1 MIKRVHSRNS
11 SRLPVRARRRR
22 LKSNC
27 RSAGRWIRNRSS
39 RVSST
44 VMRDRWCQ
52 TARERMPCCVAE
64 TIPCQSLMEIP
75 LPYSVTPPDNF
86 EAGSTLAWLDSWRGC
101 GGRSWRWST
110 PSFLCCVLSS
120 SEFWRLFATP
130 LTAATPKTYGPTVN
144 QMRPVRRPSIRYWT
158 LLTHFGQSSKIGSVT
173 NVYSTPGWLKPSFFV
188 FDVWH
193 SGAQVERQSARKS
206 KTKNDRF

>member
-120 SEFWRLFATP
+120 SEFWRSFATP

-158 LLTHFGQSSKIGSVT
+158 LLTHFWPEFQNRVS
-173 NVYSTPGWLKPSFFV
+173 
-188 FDVWH
+188 D
-193 SGAQVERQSARKS
+193 
-206 KTKNDRF
+206 